1 MIIKAF
7 CLRRRF
13 FFDETGGFKDG
24 EKGNHKSKVKSPP
37 MAGDS
42 HQTIEAFL
50 GGTGHTGNLSLF
62 ETSNKMGKKESA
74 NNLLYIQNV
83 KVKLIFY

>member
-1 MIIKAF
+1 MIIKTF

-13 FFDETGGFKDG
+13 FFDKTGGFKDG

-50 GGTGHTGNLSLF
+50 AEQDKP
-62 ETSNKMGKKESA
+62 ETFHCLKR
-74 NNLLYIQNV
+74 
-83 KVKLIFY
+83 LIRWVRRNQPITYYTFRM